1 MDKAI
6 DKLREN
12 YLTENELAEFFNVD
26 AKRIRDL
33 RSYHVNGKCRFIEHI
48 KPTSKCILYRY
59 EDVVAFLE
67 SSYEVDSF
75 GKACNDPDLE
85 NDQ

>member
-6 DKLREN
+6 DRLKEQ
-12 YLTENELAEFFNVD
+12 YITEDELAAFFSVD
-26 AKRIRDL
+26 PKRIRDL
-33 RSYHVNGKCRFIEHI
+33 RSYHLNGKKRFIEHI

-59 EDVVAFLE
+59 KDVMEFLE
-67 SSYEVDSF
+67 RTEKDSSF
-75 GKACNDPDLE
+75 GKACNSPDLE